1 MICIENINKILE
13 NKCYQ
18 KVWIA
23 RLKITTI
30 ITFGSGIN
38 KLCLVLTELEV
49 DNANLNLYDMKNYS
63 SKQLLKILLVS
74 YSLIFLLP
82 GCSKKSDI
90 IVKGINNISREV
102 CLIELDYFNTNKI
115 IDYQSTPVDANN
127 KFLFKIKTDSPRI
140 FMLTI
145 QKNKIN
151 SIIKYQVDDLYTP
164 DFIWDHCINF
174 YRINHHQGENML
186 LYLSPNDEVVLK
198 LDSLEGQVSFAGNKN
213 PLYGSFP
220 YFLNKDNLA
229 DKLSDPTNTSIPKIL
244 KANEADSIASNH
256 IKCTLDS
263 IYSIKKDSNF
273 YNYLRS
279 EVVYASK
286 STLMQYYHLMM
297 NDSVLG
303 YYEGKWE
310 FDLYDK
316 IFDFDTINSTLSR
329 EFSQFLE
336 FKVNHHLNLKNK
348 KYNAFNPFGEEK
360 YQVAKTNL
368 NYPYSRLYL
377 ESRINW
383 LKDEKLKADFIKNLE
398 SEKWEKK

>member
-1 MICIENINKILE
+1 
-13 NKCYQ
+13 
-18 KVWIA
+18 
-23 RLKITTI
+23 
-30 ITFGSGIN
+30 
-38 KLCLVLTELEV
+38 
-49 DNANLNLYDMKNYS
+49 MKNYGMN
-63 SKQLLKILLVS
+63 QLLKMNLVFCSLILL
-74 YSLIFLLP
+74 LT

-102 CLIELDYFNTNKI
+102 CLVELDYFNSNKAI
-115 IDYQSTPVDANN
+115 NYHSATVDANN
-127 KFLFKIKTDSPRI
+127 KFLFKIKTDSPKI

-164 DFIWDHCINF
+164 DFIWDNCINF
-174 YRINHHQGENML
+174 YRINHHQGEDML

-229 DKLSDPTNTSIPKIL
+229 DKLSDPTNRGIPKIL

-256 IKCTLDS
+256 IKFTLDS
-263 IYSIKKDSNF
+263 IDSIKEDSNF
-273 YNYLRS
+273 YKYLRS

-286 STLMQYYHLMM
+286 STLMQYYHYMM

-303 YYEGKWE
+303 YYEGKWK

-316 IFDFDTINSTLSR
+316 IFDFDTINSTKSR

-336 FKVNHHLNLKNK
+336 LKVNYHLNLKNK
-348 KYNAFNPFGEEK
+348 KYYAFNPFDEEK
-360 YQVAKTNL
+360 YQIAKTNL
-368 NYPYSRLYL
+368 NYPYNRLYL
-377 ESRINW
+377 ESRIHW
-383 LKDEKLKADFIKNLE
+383 LKDEKLKADFIKKLE
-398 SEKWEKK
+398 SEKWEKKIRD